1 MVNRGTMGVSSL
13 PKTVTQQRRDYDLN
27 PGPSAPESS
36 TLTTRLPSHPH
47 TDRHAHYNTPLRYR
61 GRSNKPWLWLRE
73 SPRPRRPL
81 LSAAGP
87 AAGRPCCNDIK
98 FNYQQVCRQQVEKH
112 QGPCTDHLGSQQDA
126 ARCTSRW
133 RQLSVDIW
141 RPHPGCGKPAAHRC
155 CCRSTGQTDGR
166 TDEYRAVS

>member
-1 MVNRGTMGVSSL
+1 MSSL

-36 TLTTRLPSHPH
+36 TLTIRLPSHPH
-47 TDRHAHYNTPLRYR
+47 TDRHAQYNTPVRYR
-61 GRSNKPWLWLRE
+61 GQSNKPWLWLRE

-98 FNYQQVCRQQVEKH
+98 FSYQQVDIH
-112 QGPCTDHLGSQQDA
+112 QGPCIDHLGSQHDA
-126 ARCTSRW
+126 ARCTSRYQSISGAGT
-133 RQLSVDIW
+133 RAAENQLHVAAAVD
-141 RPHPGCGKPAAHRC
+141 RRD
-155 CCRSTGQTDGR
+155 RRTDGQANNVPFHGR
-166 TDEYRAVS
+166 SPLEPGNAEK